1 VYVKQQQKNSEGK
14 KLGQVDERYMKQA
27 EDMLYSELAIV
38 LDIPK
43 ENMKTYIERRV
54 LQVEQNSIF
63 KSV

>member
-1 VYVKQQQKNSEGK
+1 
-14 KLGQVDERYMKQA
+14 MKQA

>member
-43 ENMKTYIERRV
+43 ENMKTYIERRA